1 MSRRDIEDVILE
13 LLAEDLGQDRDELR
27 RALEEQGAQM
37 PVDSL
42 LAMEVLV
49 RLEVLY
55 GIEMPTNAETGLAMK
70 SVGTYAQAV
79 WDEVRRAGAA
89 AGATGGAGAA
99 SGETA

>member
-27 RALEEQGAQM
+27 RALEEQGAEM

-42 LAMEVLV
+42 LAVEALV
-49 RLEVLY
+49 RLEALY

-70 SVGTYAQAV
+70 SVGTYAEAV
-79 WDEVRRAGAA
+79 WNEVQRAAA
-89 AGATGGAGAA
+89 AGGGAGAVG
-99 SGETA
+99 GESA

>member
-27 RALEEQGAQM
+27 RALEEQGAEM

-42 LAMEVLV
+42 LAVEALV

-55 GIEMPTNAETGLAMK
+55 GIEMPTSAETGLAMK

-79 WDEVRRAGAA
+79 WDEVQRAA
-89 AGATGGAGAA
+89 AAGGAGAA
-99 SGETA
+99 SGASA